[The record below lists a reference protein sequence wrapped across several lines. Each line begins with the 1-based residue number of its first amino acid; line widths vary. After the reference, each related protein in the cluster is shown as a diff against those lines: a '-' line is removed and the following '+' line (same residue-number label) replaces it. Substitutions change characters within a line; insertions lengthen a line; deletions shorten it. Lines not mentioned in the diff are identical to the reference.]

1 MRSAFTKMHGLGND
15 FMVVAA
21 DGLAVPTAGRIREL
35 ANRRTGVGFDQLLW
49 LQAPRDSRAD
59 IHYRIFNSDGSES
72 EQCGNGARCIARF
85 LAPDAEDGELR
96 LEHGL
101 GISRARLLAG
111 GQVSVDMGKP
121 DFDPDS
127 VPFIVDESAE
137 SYTLDVDGNSL
148 EVRVVSMGNPHAVV
162 MVDDVGEAP
171 VGTLGPWLQNHERF
185 PNRANIGFL
194 QVVAR
199 EHARLRVFER
209 GAGETSACG
218 TGACAAAVVG
228 QRAGLLGPIVR
239 IELPGG
245 EVTVSWEGA
254 GKPVWL
260 TGEAVTV
267 FEGSIDL

>member
-1 MRSAFTKMHGLGND
+1 MRIAFTKMHGLGND

-21 DGLAVPTAGRIREL
+21 DGLAVPATDRIQEL
-35 ANRRTGVGFDQLLW
+35 ADRRTGIGFDQMLW
-49 LQAPRDSRAD
+49 LEAPRDARAD
-59 IHYRIFNSDGSES
+59 IRYRIFNSDGSES

-85 LAPDAEDGELR
+85 LAPDAEEGELK

-101 GISRARLLAG
+101 GVSRARLLPD

-127 VPFIVDESAE
+127 VPFVVERYAE
-137 SYTLDVDGNSL
+137 SYTIDLDGNWL
-148 EVRVVSMGNPHAVV
+148 DLYVVSLGNPHAVV
-162 MVDDVGEAP
+162 LVDDVNDAP
-171 VGTLGPWLQNHERF
+171 VATLGPWLQNHERF

-199 EHARLRVFER
+199 ERARLRVFER
-209 GAGETSACG
+209 GAGETRACG

-228 QRAGLLGPIVR
+228 QRAGILGPIVR
-239 IELPGG
+239 VELPGG
-245 EVTVSWEGA
+245 ELTVSWEGA
-254 GKPVWL
+254 GTPVWL